1 MLVIKTTMKSFLC
14 LVLYGNL
21 FMIYNLV
28 IFYFFVN
35 NIHVYIK
42 YYFK

>member
-1 MLVIKTTMKSFLC
+1 MLVIKTNMKSFLC
-14 LVLYGNL
+14 LVLYGNH